1 MTEMDIQSDDYTLS
15 APRRLLAGL
24 LILLLS
30 CPAMLHADG
39 TDAGKVNYV
48 PEIHGAM
55 RTRYEMDLNGDGSRF
70 QVRNARVTL
79 GGNVAPSISY
89 FIQTDLCDRG
99 KMKILDAWGR
109 IGITEGLAFQAGQFR
124 LPFGTDCFRA
134 PANYIFSNR
143 SFIGKQMCN
152 VRGVGAKLSY
162 TVPLTARQRLSVEG
176 GAFNPTSIAD
186 HEVWVK
192 RLSYAGKVSWT
203 LDRVSLASGIQSV
216 VPDQVRTNLW
226 AASVTWNPGR
236 LTLEGEYMHK
246 HYTRNAQRASQG
258 WVIWGDYAFPI
269 KAGVFN
275 RASVQARWD
284 GMTPHSDGIGDDDRL
299 LTISHQARNRITA
312 GGTLTYAYK
321 SVRCDLRLDYE
332 KYFYHSGALVAPGD
346 GDKIC
351 AEMVIRF

>member
-1 MTEMDIQSDDYTLS
+1 MDTQSYDYTHS

-24 LILLLS
+24 MILLLS
-30 CPAMLHADG
+30 LPAAVHAADNAA
-39 TDAGKVNYV
+39 DAEFSYV

-55 RTRYEMDLNGDGSRF
+55 RARYEMDLNDEASRF
-70 QVRNARVTL
+70 QVRNVRVTL
-79 GGNVAPSISY
+79 NGKVAPSIDY
-89 FIQTDLCDRG
+89 FVQTDLCDRG

-109 IGITEGLAFQAGQFR
+109 IGIIRGLDFQAGQFR
-124 LPFGTDCFRA
+124 LPFGTECFRA
-134 PANYIFSNR
+134 PANYIFANR

-162 TVPLTARQRLSVEG
+162 TLPLTASQRLGIEG

-186 HEVWVK
+186 HDVWVK
-192 RLSYAGKVSWT
+192 RLSYAGKLTYTIGKVSMVT
-203 LDRVSLASGIQSV
+203 GIQSI
-216 VPDQVRTNLW
+216 VPDIVRTNLW

-246 HYTRNAQRASQG
+246 HYTHDAARASQG
-258 WVIWGDYAFPI
+258 WVMWADYAFPV

-284 GMTPHSDGIGDDDRL
+284 GMTPHSSGTGDSEGH
-299 LTISHQARNRITA
+299 LTFNDQARNRVTA
-312 GGTLTYAYK
+312 GATLTYAYK
-321 SVRCDLRLDYE
+321 ALHCDLRLDYE
-332 KYFYHSGALVAPGD
+332 KYFYHSGALVPPGD